1 MTAYWIYLL
10 VASVTVGAG
19 VVGAMALPR
28 HAAPLAVL
36 TAIIAA
42 ALGIFS
48 LRVLASGYGTTQ
60 AVLVALLFGIVG
72 ISAGYMIAAAALP
85 HLASGTADAA
95 IMFSEDAVTDAIVV
109 LALTEPERYSP
120 RAVATLQNLFSDHPA
135 GGLPPVAL
143 PLVFMATRARYQA
156 AGGASPAAP
165 LTRSL
170 VARISAIIAERHPGM
185 PVAVAWAHTPDDLA
199 LAVRT
204 LASNGASHI
213 SVVTLGS
220 PDLGTAALA
229 RATLAQMIDRADA
242 SRIRFAPSIWTHRTL
257 SAHTADRILA
267 AAQAMPHE
275 AIGVV
280 LVGFGFPDDEGPHAK
295 DAMRIEH
302 CFDQR
307 VKVLL
312 CEAGFA
318 EGHVRQAWLDWQDP
332 DVTEA
337 VRHVAALGCTRVLV
351 APSTIPMPTIETTLD
366 LETAVSL
373 ARVPEGVHV
382 MTLAPL
388 GDADVLAQAV
398 VSSALESLGLPT
410 ADGCDHPDED

>member
-1 MTAYWIYLL
+1 MTAYWTYLL
-10 VASVTVGAG
+10 VASVAVGAG

-42 ALGIFS
+42 GFGIFS
-48 LRVLASGYGTTQ
+48 LRVLAAAYETTES
-60 AVLVALLFGIVG
+60 VLVALLFGIAG
-72 ISAGYMIAAAALP
+72 ASAGYMIAAAALP
-85 HLASGTADAA
+85 HLAPRSADAA
-95 IMFSEDAVTDAIVV
+95 ITFREDAEADAIVV

-120 RAVATLQNLFSDHPA
+120 RAVATLQNLFNEHPA
-135 GGLPPVAL
+135 GGLPSVAL
-143 PLVFMATRARYQA
+143 PLVFMAARARYQA
-156 AGGASPAAP
+156 TGGTSPAAP

-170 VARISAIIAERHPGM
+170 AARITAIIAERHPGV
-185 PVAVAWAHTPDDLA
+185 PVTVAWSHTPDDLA
-199 LAVRT
+199 LAVRA
-204 LASNGASHI
+204 LAANGASRI
-213 SVVTLGS
+213 SIVTLGS

-229 RATLAQMIDRADA
+229 HTTLMQMIDRADA
-242 SRIRFAPSIWTHRTL
+242 SRIRFGPSIWTHRTL
-257 SAHTADRILA
+257 SAHTAERILA
-267 AAQAMPHE
+267 ASQAMPHE
-275 AIGVV
+275 TIGVV
-280 LVGFGFPDDEGPHAK
+280 LVGLGFPDDEGPHAK

-337 VRHVAALGCTRVLV
+337 VRHLAALGCTRVLV

-388 GDADVLAQAV
+388 GDADVLAEAV

-410 ADGCDHPDED
+410 ADERDHCGEG